1 MLLCH
6 HSFGNAYLGLK
17 KIDNSNKLD
26 RKYLARFE
34 KNNVRMIK
42 KQDGTTIPLS
52 LLGQD
57 PL

>member
-1 MLLCH
+1 
-6 HSFGNAYLGLK
+6 LK

-57 PL
+57 PFWPAFFEGLEKTDI